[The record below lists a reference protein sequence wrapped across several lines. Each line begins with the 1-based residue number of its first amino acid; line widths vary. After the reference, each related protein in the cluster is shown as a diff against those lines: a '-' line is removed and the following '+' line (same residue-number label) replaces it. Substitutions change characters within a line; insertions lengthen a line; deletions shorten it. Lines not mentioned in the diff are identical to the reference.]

1 MDALGWLLLIST
13 AAWVLILGG
22 IESWAAITNR
32 PSISERIQ
40 GMGRA
45 APIVVIVVCTAA
57 GILLDHF
64 FGGH

>member
-1 MDALGWLLLIST
+1 MDPLGWLLLVWFFASL
-13 AAWVLILGG
+13 LILGG
-22 IESWAAITNR
+22 IEAWAAMTNR

-45 APIVVIVVCTAA
+45 APIVVIVVCVAA

-64 FGGH
+64 FGH

>member
-1 MDALGWLLLIST
+1 MDAFGWVLLIWFLGST
-13 AAWVLILGG
+13 LLLGG
-22 IESWAAITNR
+22 IEAAAAIAHR

-45 APIVVIVVCTAA
+45 APIVVIVVCTAV

-64 FGGH
+64 FGH